1 MSAAPLSRQDRR
13 DDRLDWLCAH
23 LATTRFLP
31 VPPPELMTCG
41 DGDYRAIGA
50 EFLGHFVRRAGLDPT
65 ERVLDLGCGIG
76 RMTVPLTQYLAET
89 ARYEGVD
96 VDAAAIAWC
105 ARAITPVYPQF
116 TFRHLDVIHPLYNPA
131 GTLAAE
137 HAALPFASASFD
149 VVLLVSVL
157 THLDRAAVRR
167 YAAEIARV
175 LAPGG
180 RCFATAFLL
189 NGPARAGIAT
199 GSARPAFPDRPEE
212 TVLHADP
219 EAPLAAVAHDE
230 DALLASFLAAG
241 LRRRRPAA
249 YGTWSGR
256 KGGAS
261 FQDICVFE
269 RG

>member
-1 MSAAPLSRQDRR
+1 VSAASLRRQGGQY
-13 DDRLDWLCAH
+13 DRLDWLCDQ
-23 LATTRFLP
+23 LARNRFLP
-31 VPPPELMTCG
+31 APPPELMTCG
-41 DGDYRAIGA
+41 DGDFRAIGA
-50 EFLGHFVRRAGLDPT
+50 EFLGHFVRLAGLAPT
-65 ERVLDLGCGIG
+65 DRVLDLGCGVG
-76 RMTVPLTQYLAET
+76 RMAVPLTQYLGET

-96 VDAAAIAWC
+96 VDVAAIEWC
-105 ARAITPVYPQF
+105 SRTITQVYSQF
-116 TFRHLDVIHPLYNPA
+116 TFRHLDVVHPLYNPA
-131 GTLAAE
+131 GTLTAE
-137 HAALPFASASFD
+137 TLALPCPAASVD

-157 THLDRAAVRR
+157 THLDLPAVRR
-167 YAAEIARV
+167 YGAEIARV

-199 GSARPAFPDRPEE
+199 GAARPAFPDRPDER
-212 TVLHADP
+212 VLSADP
-219 EAPLAAVAHDE
+219 AAPLAAVAFDE
-230 DALLASFLAAG
+230 DALLAAFLAAG

-256 KGGAS
+256 KGGVS